1 MTPQLTHCLELVM
14 GDGELDDD
22 DDEDDDG
29 LDEWSDG
36 GDEDPRGYP

>member
-22 DDEDDDG
+22 EDDDDG
-29 LDEWSDG
+29 LDECSDG

>member
-1 MTPQLTHCLELVM
+1 M
-14 GDGELDDD
+14 GDGELE

-29 LDEWSDG
+29 LDECSDG